1 MRNVRGQ
8 RAHIQKTIRKIKKE
22 LPVWLL
28 VIGLMAAFYT
38 VAGPW
43 IVQQIDID
51 AAHEA
56 LVCDG
61 DANCV
66 TLEEWRN
73 GK

>member
-8 RAHIQKTIRKIKKE
+8 RAHIQKTIKTIKKE

-28 VIGLMAAFYT
+28 VLGLTALFYA

-43 IVQQIDID
+43 IMQQADID
-51 AAHEA
+51 AEHEA
-56 LVCDG
+56 LICDG
-61 DANCV
+61 DANCI
-66 TLEEWRN
+66 TLEEHLN

>member
-1 MRNVRGQ
+1 MKNVRGQ
-8 RAHIQKTIRKIKKE
+8 RAHIQKTVKRIKKE
-22 LPVWLL
+22 LPWWLL
-28 VIGLMAAFYT
+28 GITLMVLFYSIC
-38 VAGPW
+38 GPW
-43 IVQQIDID
+43 IGQQIEID